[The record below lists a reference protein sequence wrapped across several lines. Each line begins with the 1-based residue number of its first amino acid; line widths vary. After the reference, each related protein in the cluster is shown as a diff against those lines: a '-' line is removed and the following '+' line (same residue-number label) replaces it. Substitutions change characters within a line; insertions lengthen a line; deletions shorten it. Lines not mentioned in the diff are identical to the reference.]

1 MMKKTGLGIEELLA
15 DKREEILAIALK
27 HGAYNIR
34 VFGSVARHEANSK
47 SDIDF
52 LVDMGEK
59 HSSWFP
65 VGLIQDLEDLLGRE
79 VDVATEKMLHERI
92 RDRVLKEAIVL

>member
-1 MMKKTGLGIEELLA
+1 MGLGIEELLA
-15 DKREEILAIALK
+15 DKREEILALAKK

-34 VFGSVARHEANSK
+34 VFGSVARCEANSE

-52 LVDMGEK
+52 LVEMGTN

-65 VGLIQDLEDLLGRE
+65 VGLIQDLEDLLGRD

-92 RDRVLKEAIVL
+92 RDRVLKEAVSL